1 MVLKACRLNCTFH
14 FFGFNLQ
21 LSITLVKVEIF
32 EIDKVLVSCR
42 GSMLAKEHI
51 KASTLSVYVK
61 VYHTRKQV
69 MESTML
75 LGNIS

>member
-1 MVLKACRLNCTFH
+1 MQIECTVH

-21 LSITLVKVEIF
+21 LRITLVKVESF
-32 EIDKVLVSCR
+32 EIDKILVSRR
-42 GSMLAKEHI
+42 GSILAKEHI